1 MSPIQCDI
9 SFDMRG
15 NDVWTP
21 KKSAAV
27 PESAEKLVSDSIHQR
42 GILAEICSRMAD
54 CKTSPEGGSSSGA
67 EKLKSLGT
75 GGRHPCNHARNPGR
89 RRLMGISNSIHVGPY
104 EIFYPLKPSV
114 SSVQQ
119 YGQHNL
125 PGRLFVVEGI
135 DGSGKST
142 QLSLLHKWL
151 EARGYGVVFSEWNS
165 SPLVKDTTK
174 LGKKKKLLTPA
185 TFSLVHATDFADRTE
200 HSILPFLKAGAIVL
214 CDRYIY
220 TAFAR
225 DAARGMDGDWV
236 RDLYGFAVKPT
247 AAFYFRVPLE
257 TAIGRLVGAR
267 DGFKYYEAGM
277 DLGLT
282 IDAEDSFRLF
292 QGRIVEEYEKMIPEF
307 GLTVIDATMP
317 VEAQQAQ
324 VRQIVQSHLA
334 DARELRVKR

>member
-1 MSPIQCDI
+1 
-9 SFDMRG
+9 
-15 NDVWTP
+15 
-21 KKSAAV
+21 
-27 PESAEKLVSDSIHQR
+27 
-42 GILAEICSRMAD
+42 
-54 CKTSPEGGSSSGA
+54 
-67 EKLKSLGT
+67 
-75 GGRHPCNHARNPGR
+75 
-89 RRLMGISNSIHVGPY
+89 MGITSSIHVGPY
-104 EIFYPLKPSV
+104 EIFYPLNPSV

-119 YGQHNL
+119 YGQHKL

-214 CDRYIY
+214 CDRYVY

-267 DGFKYYEAGM
+267 DGFKYYEAGL

-282 IDAEDSFRLF
+282 GDAEDSFRLF
-292 QGRIVEEYEKMIPEF
+292 QGRILEEYEKMIPEF

-324 VRQIVQSHLA
+324 VRQIVQSHLDNA
-334 DARELRVKR
+334 KELRIKP